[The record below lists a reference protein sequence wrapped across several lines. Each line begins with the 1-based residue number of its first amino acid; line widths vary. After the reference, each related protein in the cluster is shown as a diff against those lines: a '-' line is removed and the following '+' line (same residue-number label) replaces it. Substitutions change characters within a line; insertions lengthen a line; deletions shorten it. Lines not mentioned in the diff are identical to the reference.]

1 MLQHLS
7 NCLLCVGML
16 RLLPCLLYVQCR
28 CVYQSFGFGWNGMA
42 SLVFDNSMC
51 WWWSW
56 QVKTADGQENDSRQ
70 TLPADVLALAQF
82 TRSSTPA
89 KRICYTTTRPS
100 DMSTPY
106 QKMIENGVDFGAPD
120 KRSMKLI
127 NSLSVSDLLNCV
139 FCSPFQEG
147 CENFCLVRDTYV
159 ASPCMRVLGS
169 ISTTKVGFIRIQY
182 FCMYCIVV
190 CSLLPSWLAAGLQ
203 ITLLYL
209 ALFAGLLGRFPLKLP
224 QVFFSLLQCLVSH
237 FFKFTMMCIWPSPL
251 LFIH

>member
-1 MLQHLS
+1 
-7 NCLLCVGML
+7 
-16 RLLPCLLYVQCR
+16 
-28 CVYQSFGFGWNGMA
+28 VYQSFGFGWNGMA

-51 WWWSW
+51 WWSW
-56 QVKTADGQENDSRQ
+56 QVKTADGQENDGRQ

-127 NSLSVSDLLNCV
+127 NSLS
-139 FCSPFQEG
+139 
-147 CENFCLVRDTYV
+147 
-159 ASPCMRVLGS
+159 
-169 ISTTKVGFIRIQY
+169 
-182 FCMYCIVV
+182 
-190 CSLLPSWLAAGLQ
+190 

>member
-1 MLQHLS
+1 M
-7 NCLLCVGML
+7 
-16 RLLPCLLYVQCR
+16 
-28 CVYQSFGFGWNGMA
+28 
-42 SLVFDNSMC
+42 
-51 WWWSW
+51 
-56 QVKTADGQENDSRQ
+56 KTADGQENDGRQ

-89 KRICYTTTRPS
+89 KRICYATTRPS

-127 NSLSVSDLLNCV
+127 NSLSVSDLLIRV

-159 ASPCMRVLGS
+159 ASPCMWVLGS
-169 ISTTKVGFIRIQY
+169 ISTTMAGCIRIQY
-182 FCMYCIVV
+182 FCMHCFVV
-190 CSLLPSWLAAGLQ
+190 CSLLPSWSAAGLQ

-224 QVFFSLLQCLVSH
+224 QVFFSSLTMSCLSLL
-237 FFKFTMMCIWPSPL
+237 
-251 LFIH
+251 